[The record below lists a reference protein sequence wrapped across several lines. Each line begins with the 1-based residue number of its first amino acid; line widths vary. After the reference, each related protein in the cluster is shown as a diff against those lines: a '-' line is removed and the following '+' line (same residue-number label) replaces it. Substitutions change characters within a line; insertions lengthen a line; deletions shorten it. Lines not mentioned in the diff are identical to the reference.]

1 MAIVDKIK
9 KADGKNK
16 KGGIRSFREGTV
28 RFDIQSIIMAVLT
41 TLTIITTI
49 IMGLLIYNRFKI
61 SAEETSVSG
70 AEDIIDSVV
79 DKIDGDLLEIRQISN
94 VANYNIVQQYD
105 VSDQMLNK
113 EFSLL
118 YEINSD
124 KIQSMALYDTSG
136 KLIAAEPVAS
146 EKENAHVKQQDWFSN
161 ATDEIENIHFSTPH
175 IQNLFTD
182 GAFKYYRVVSLSRS
196 VDINDGETPV
206 SGVLLIDMKYSII
219 EEALDRINEDT
230 NGIYYYLCN
239 SDGELILSKASSDRK
254 STRLNSSHTDISRMP
269 SSA

>member
-113 EFSLL
+113 EFRTKYKVWHYMILPESLL
-118 YEINSD
+118 P
-124 KIQSMALYDTSG
+124 L
-136 KLIAAEPVAS
+136 
-146 EKENAHVKQQDWFSN
+146 
-161 ATDEIENIHFSTPH
+161 
-175 IQNLFTD
+175 NL
-182 GAFKYYRVVSLSRS
+182 
-196 VDINDGETPV
+196 
-206 SGVLLIDMKYSII
+206 
-219 EEALDRINEDT
+219 
-230 NGIYYYLCN
+230 
-239 SDGELILSKASSDRK
+239 
-254 STRLNSSHTDISRMP
+254 
-269 SSA
+269 